1 MLGDQIRLCLSV
13 QMLGFLRA
21 HNADSSTPI
30 VLGGDFNSLWGKWQS
45 DPFDQ
50 VCTNNDTIVILLVTL
65 TSMVISHTSPWYG
78 L

>member
-1 MLGDQIRLCLSV
+1 MLL
-13 QMLGFLRA
+13 QMVDFLKE
-21 HNADSSTPI
+21 HNEDSTIPI

-50 VCTNNDTIVILLVTL
+50 VCTDA
-65 TSMVISHTSPWYG
+65 G